1 GRAHVGPRVGC
12 ARGAPRTLYG
22 GRPAAVSD
30 GPRATQP
37 KRGDGP
43 TEDHAEGA
51 VAEEPAVTPGRPGAA
66 LSGIASVLALSRT
79 VEKNTRR
86 ISLFLYGVTSAME
99 LEGLAKGLEDDYAT
113 VDSIICHYDGYDSLI
128 RDAIRSTNSSCRFG
142 LDAPKNS
149 TPDAPKNST

>member
-79 VEKNTRR
+79 VDYFSRTHRSILIIPWSPSGTRKP
-86 ISLFLYGVTSAME
+86 TM
-99 LEGLAKGLEDDYAT
+99 
-113 VDSIICHYDGYDSLI
+113 
-128 RDAIRSTNSSCRFG
+128 RFWG
-142 LDAPKNS
+142 QG
-149 TPDAPKNST
+149 